1 MGYEATYFI
10 KFLNLKEYKDEDLDS
25 ALDNISYCVE
35 RLSDRI
41 DPFFFED
48 YYEIYDTKWYDF
60 DKEFLDLSKLEPN
73 LKVEVDVYGEY
84 TGDISRHY
92 FYQGKHQVEKAIIL
106 FKESKLWQE
115 KNDNLTTEE
124 VLINNLEP
132 ND

>member
-1 MGYEATYFI
+1 MGYEAS
-10 KFLNLKEYKDEDLDS
+10 FLIRFPNLKEFKDEDLDS

-41 DPFFFED
+41 DPFYFED

-60 DKEFLDLSKLEPN
+60 DKEFLDLSKLEPY
-73 LKVEVDVYGEY
+73 LKVEVDVYGEDI
-84 TGDISRHY
+84 GDIHRHY

-106 FKESKLWQE
+106 FKECKLWQE

-124 VLINNLEP
+124 VLIHNLEP

>member
-1 MGYEATYFI
+1 MGYEAS
-10 KFLNLKEYKDEDLDS
+10 FLIRFPNLKEFKDEDLDS

-41 DPFFFED
+41 DPFYFED

-60 DKEFLDLSKLEPN
+60 DKEFLDLSKREPY
-73 LKVEVDVYGEY
+73 LKVEVDVYGEDI
-84 TGDISRHY
+84 GDIHRHY

-115 KNDNLTTEE
+115 KW
-124 VLINNLEP
+124 NN
-132 ND
+132 

>member
-1 MGYEATYFI
+1 MGYEAS
-10 KFLNLKEYKDEDLDS
+10 FLIRFPNLKEFKDEDLDS

-41 DPFFFED
+41 DPFYFED

-60 DKEFLDLSKLEPN
+60 DKEFIDLSKREPY
-73 LKVEVDVYGEY
+73 LKVEVDVYGEDI
-84 TGDISRHY
+84 GDIHRHY

-115 KNDNLTTEE
+115 KNDNLTTED

>member
-10 KFLNLKEYKDEDLDS
+10 KFLNLKEYKEEDLDS

-35 RLSDRI
+35 RLDNRL
-41 DPFFFED
+41 DPFFIED

-60 DKEFLDLSKLEPN
+60 DKEFLDLSKREPN
-73 LKVEVDVYGEY
+73 LKVEVDVYGEDI
-84 TGDISRHY
+84 GDIHRYY
-92 FYQGKHQVEKAIIL
+92 FYQGKIHVEKAIIL

>member
-1 MGYEATYFI
+1 MGCEES
-10 KFLNLKEYKDEDLDS
+10 FLIRFPNLKEFKDEDLDS

-41 DPFFFED
+41 DPFYFED

-60 DKEFLDLSKLEPN
+60 DKEFIDLSKREPY
-73 LKVEVDVYGEY
+73 LKVEVDVYGEDI
-84 TGDISRHY
+84 GDIHRHY

-115 KNDNLTTEE
+115 KNENLTTEE
-124 VLINNLEP
+124 VLIHNLEP

>member
-1 MGYEATYFI
+1 MGYEAS
-10 KFLNLKEYKDEDLDS
+10 FLIRFHNLNEFKDEDLDS

-41 DPFFFED
+41 DPFYFED

-60 DKEFLDLSKLEPN
+60 DKEFLDLSKREPY
-73 LKVEVDVYGEY
+73 LKVEVDVYGEDI
-84 TGDISRHY
+84 GDIHRHY

-106 FKESKLWQE
+106 FKESILWQE

-124 VLINNLEP
+124 VLIYNLEP

>member
-1 MGYEATYFI
+1 MGYEAS
-10 KFLNLKEYKDEDLDS
+10 FLIRFPNLKEFKDEDLDS

-41 DPFFFED
+41 DPFYFED

-60 DKEFLDLSKLEPN
+60 EKEFLDLSKREPY
-73 LKVEVDVYGEY
+73 LKVEVDVYGEDI
-84 TGDISRHY
+84 GDIHRHY

-106 FKESKLWQE
+106 FKESNLWQE

>member
-10 KFLNLKEYKDEDLDS
+10 KFLNLKEYKEEDLDS

-35 RLSDRI
+35 RLGNRL
-41 DPFFFED
+41 DPFFIED

-60 DKEFLDLSKLEPN
+60 DKEFIDLSKREPY
-73 LKVEVDVYGEY
+73 LKIEVDIYGED

-92 FYQGKHQVEKAIIL
+92 FYQGKYQVEKAIIL
-106 FKESKLWQE
+106 FKESNLWQE
-115 KNDNLTTEE
+115 KNDNLSTEE
-124 VLINNLEP
+124 ILINNLEP

>member
-1 MGYEATYFI
+1 MGYEAS
-10 KFLNLKEYKDEDLDS
+10 FLIRFPNLKEFKDEDLDS
-25 ALDNISYCVE
+25 AIDNISYCVE

-41 DPFFFED
+41 DPFYFED

-60 DKEFLDLSKLEPN
+60 DKEFIDLSKREPY
-73 LKVEVDVYGEY
+73 LKVEVDVYGEDI
-84 TGDISRHY
+84 GDIHRHY

-115 KNDNLTTEE
+115 KNDNLTTED

>member
-1 MGYEATYFI
+1 MGYEATFFI
-10 KFLNLKEYKDEDLDS
+10 RFTNLKEFKDEDMDS

-35 RLSDRI
+35 RLGDRL
-41 DPFFFED
+41 DPFYIED

-60 DKEFLDLSKLEPN
+60 DKDFLDLSKREPY
-73 LKVEVDVYGEY
+73 LKIEVDVYGEDI
-84 TGDISRHY
+84 GDIHRHY

-106 FKESKLWQE
+106 FKESNLWQE